1 MGLEPGE
8 GHRFRLEIPLVEEA
22 LVPLEE
28 KRLSPEPIPGTP
40 FVFVFEIPVRPD
52 SVVEAG
58 QKETPTGT
66 TLTLERVIDSP
77 IRGACLRTS
86 SQGGPYTRVLTGL
99 VPEPGLAERE
109 TVAKQDAKLE
119 RRIEWFG

>member
-52 SVVEAG
+52 SVVESG

-66 TLTLERVIDSP
+66 TLMLERVTCERHRRAGRIQGCLPAWSP
-77 IRGACLRTS
+77 S
-86 SQGGPYTRVLTGL
+86 
-99 VPEPGLAERE
+99 PG
-109 TVAKQDAKLE
+109 
-119 RRIEWFG
+119 